1 MINTEELE
9 LTEKLVYINR
19 VAKTVAGGR
28 RMGFSALMVVGDGN
42 GHVGFGHAKAK
53 EVPEAIRK
61 ANEIARR
68 TMITVPRKGGTIYYE
83 VIGRQDASRVMLKP
97 ASEGTGVI
105 ASSGVRAVMDAAGI
119 HDVLTKCLGSRNPL
133 NLIRATFDGLRNL
146 ETPEQVAERR
156 GRSKARV
163 AA

>member
-1 MINTEELE
+1 MINADDLD
-9 LTEKLVYINR
+9 LTEKLVFINR

-28 RMGFSALMVVGDGN
+28 RMGFTALMVVGDGN

-61 ANEIARR
+61 ATEIARR
-68 TMITVPRKGGTIYYE
+68 SLINVPRKNGTLHYD

-105 ASSGVRAVMDAAGI
+105 ASSSVRAVMDAAGI
-119 HDVLTKCLGSRNPL
+119 HDVLTKCLGSRNKL
-133 NLIRATFDGLRNL
+133 NLIRATFNGLKAM
-146 ETPEQVAERR
+146 ETPSQVALRR
-156 GRSKARV
+156 AKNK
-163 AA
+163 